1 MELVIL
7 VELAQEKQ
15 MISLN
20 LILWSLKKP
29 LIIGPIHSLPMFV
42 LNLQQD
48 MIIQR
53 QKKKQHQNFLYQ
65 DT

>member
-29 LIIGPIHSLPMFV
+29 LIIGLIHSLPMFV

-48 MIIQR
+48 TIIHY
-53 QKKKQHQNFLYQ
+53 QKKRQHQTFLRQ
-65 DT
+65 DI